1 MERKPNVL
9 IRTMKVSAAS
19 DAGNLSDEGH
29 YGCMPNHTAATVMN
43 PGKLQYC
50 YCSDVLLILLH
61 EWNRAI
67 KGLVIMF
74 VG

>member
-1 MERKPNVL
+1 V
-9 IRTMKVSAAS
+9 KVSAAL
-19 DAGNLSDEGH
+19 DAGNLFDEGH
-29 YGCMPNHTAATVMN
+29 CGCMPNHTAVTVMN

-50 YCSDVLLILLH
+50 YWIDVLMILLH
-61 EWNRAI
+61 EWNHAI